1 MGESVITKQTDT
13 RFSGSK
19 LEMLPWGQR
28 ILLYQCFTALT
39 KFVVEGG
46 GGKVTLWLVNT
57 FFTNAEVYISC
68 IKEIG

>member
-46 GGKVTLWLVNT
+46 GSGMAN
-57 FFTNAEVYISC
+57 
-68 IKEIG
+68 